1 MIFTKSFL
9 TKVPSFYIKIN
20 NSTTSKSFASFNIK
34 FKKLNFRYL
43 FFFFLSFLN
52 FFSFYLSFS
61 FSLFFSFLFFRSFFL
76 SFLSFS
82 LFLSFL
88 YLYLFFSFF
97 FFSRYVFLFLSLFFF
112 LSLPVVTQE
121 ISNIQ
126 FIREYLSNQSSLCS
140 QFCLKKI

>member
-88 YLYLFFSFF
+88 YLYLFFSLFFSLVMSFF
-97 FFSRYVFLFLSLFFF
+97 FFLFFF

-140 QFCLKKI
+140 QFCLKKF